1 MKTLIIISL
10 KRENK
15 NMESKEVKTTKKKE
29 LTSEEELQQL
39 KMKAIESSQKLSN
52 ESDRLKAEGLKGS
65 R

>member
-1 MKTLIIISL
+1 
-10 KRENK
+10 
-15 NMESKEVKTTKKKE
+15 MESKEVKTTKKKE